1 MFTSTYSGLRV
12 LDLSHYLPGPYAT
25 LLLADMGADVIKVE
39 PPGVGDRMR
48 VADPGAFAALNRNK
62 RSLSL
67 DLKQPEGQEIFRRLA
82 AKADIVVE
90 GFKPGAAARLG
101 VDYDSLA
108 SANPRLIYC
117 SISGYGQTGPKRDL
131 PGHDPNYLA
140 VTGALSMVTQKDGTP
155 VLPYLMV
162 ADQAGALFAFMAI
175 QTALFEREQTGRGR
189 YIDLSMTDATLALMV
204 PAAGYF
210 HTTGRPQRA
219 RNRMHPLRW
228 PYRTR
233 DGGHI
238 VLGVREDPYW
248 VRLCEVIGRPD
259 LAAEPELRTDRG
271 RERQSER
278 LWGIFDEI
286 FLQKD
291 LAEWL
296 DLLTEAELPASPVN
310 TIADALADEHFHARG
325 VVRNATFPD
334 GSVKP
339 LLGHPL
345 ATLESYRPAPVAGEH
360 SGAILTELGLPE
372 DTAADFIERG
382 VI

>member
-25 LLLADMGADVIKVE
+25 LLLADLGAEVTKIE
-39 PPGVGDRMR
+39 PPGDGDRMR
-48 VADPGAFAALNRNK
+48 LADPGAFAALNRKK

-67 DLKQPEGQEIFRRLA
+67 NLKSKAGQDIFRRLA
-82 AKADIVVE
+82 AAADVVVE
-90 GFKPGAAARLG
+90 GFKPGAAAKLG
-101 VDYDSLA
+101 VDYASLA
-108 SANPRLIYC
+108 PANPRLIYC

-140 VTGALSMVTQKDGTP
+140 FTGALSMVTQRDGTP

-162 ADQAGALFAFMAI
+162 ADMAGSLFAFMAI
-175 QTALFEREQTGRGR
+175 QTALFERERTGQGR

-210 HTTGRPQRA
+210 YATGRPQRA
-219 RNRMHPLRW
+219 TNRMHPLRW

-233 DGGHI
+233 DGGFI

-248 VRLCEVIGRPD
+248 PRLCAVIGRPD

-271 RERQSER
+271 RETQSER
-278 LWGIFDEI
+278 LWSILGEI
-286 FLQKD
+286 FSQKD
-291 LAEWL
+291 LAQWL
-296 DLLTEAELPASPVN
+296 DLLTAANLPASPVY
-310 TIADALADEHFHARG
+310 TIAEALAEEHFHVRG
-325 VVRNATFPD
+325 TVRNTPFPD
-334 GSVKP
+334 GSIKP

-345 ATLESYRPAPVAGEH
+345 SRAPEGPPAPGVGEH
-360 SGAILTELGLPE
+360 SAAIVAELGLGE
-372 DTAADFIERG
+372 ATIAEFRARG